1 MYEIQFSLRWQTVY
15 ANKQAINRTPLFISQ
30 KTLSNDITA
39 AAAATD
45 DDDDDA
51 ADTIV
56 LIFLLKL

>member
-1 MYEIQFSLRWQTVY
+1 MANRLCQQTSYQPYSTFSLTKILW
-15 ANKQAINRTPLFISQ
+15 
-30 KTLSNDITA
+30 ND
-39 AAAATD
+39 AATD